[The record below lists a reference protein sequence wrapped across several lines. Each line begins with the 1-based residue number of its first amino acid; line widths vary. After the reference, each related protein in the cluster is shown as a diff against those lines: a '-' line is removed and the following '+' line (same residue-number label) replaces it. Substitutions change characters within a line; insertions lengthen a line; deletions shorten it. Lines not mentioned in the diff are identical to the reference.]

1 MAEPLHCWRC
11 GADLSGLSLPL
22 SRMDECPECVVY
34 LHVCRMCVHFD
45 SAAIRSCREDDAEE
59 VKEKERANFCD
70 YFKPSADAFDADM
83 AGAANSA
90 RTQLGSL
97 FGEASE
103 TDDSAAGDGVAKKPA
118 DDLFK

>member
-1 MAEPLHCWRC
+1 
-11 GADLSGLSLPL
+11 
-22 SRMDECPECVVY
+22 
-34 LHVCRMCVHFD
+34 MCVHFD

-103 TDDSAAGDGVAKKPA
+103 TDDSAAGDGAAKKPA